1 MKVTQPEFCK
11 TLPCMQPKLCL
22 IILLTI
28 YCRHRFQWEERG
40 KNVSLK
46 TELLLGFGDS
56 YDRVP
61 LQGFRAACF
70 PRSQCRTAVQYLS
83 QIDSL
88 FNFSLQDPDTLD
100 QAAKQQLT
108 TFMDGWCKTEIDSKV
123 IPLLCLALGF
133 ACRKRQWATYTEN
146 RMYRESTIFW
156 QCSEPIRKT
165 TAWCCKS
172 YFLILSL

>member
-1 MKVTQPEFCK
+1 MKITPLEFCK
-11 TLPCMQPKLCL
+11 TLPYMRPKICL

-40 KNVSLK
+40 REKMYPWKQNYSWVLEIVM
-46 TELLLGFGDS
+46 TGF
-56 YDRVP
+56 P

-70 PRSQCRTAVQYLS
+70 PRSQCRTAVLYLS

-108 TFMDGWCKTEIDSKV
+108 TFMDGWCKIEIDSKV

-133 ACRKRQWATYTEN
+133 ACRQSRKRQWATYTEN

-165 TAWCCKS
+165 TA
-172 YFLILSL
+172 